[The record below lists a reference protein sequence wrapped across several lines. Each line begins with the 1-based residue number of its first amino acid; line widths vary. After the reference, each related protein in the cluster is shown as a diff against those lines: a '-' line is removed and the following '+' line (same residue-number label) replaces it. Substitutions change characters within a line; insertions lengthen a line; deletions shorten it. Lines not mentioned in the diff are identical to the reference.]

1 MNWPP
6 HITVATIVQRN
17 DQYLMVE
24 ERDAGNLVIN
34 QPAGH
39 LEPSE
44 TLFDAARRE
53 TLEETG
59 WKIELTGL
67 VGIYQYTAPDNGVL
81 YHRIAFTADP
91 VERVTTQLD
100 ADIEAAVWL
109 TLEECNQRKHRS
121 PLVKQTIIDAQ
132 ENGGLPLSLVKHY

>member
-17 DQYLMVE
+17 AQYLMVA

-39 LEPSE
+39 LEPGE
-44 TLFDAARRE
+44 TLFEAACRE

-59 WKIELTGL
+59 WRVELTGF
-67 VGIYQYTAPDNGVL
+67 VGIYHYHSSNNGVL
-81 YHRIAFTADP
+81 YHRIAFTAEP
-91 VERVTTQLD
+91 IEQITTQLD
-100 ADIEAAVWL
+100 DDIEAALWL
-109 TLEECNQRKHRS
+109 SLDELGERTHRS
-121 PLVKQTIIDAQ
+121 PLVLQTIIDAS